1 MSDFKPSSKVKI
13 DLASEIVGGAKV
25 PHTTSQPLLRMRDD
39 KVVIA
44 AFAFLFSAEDMR
56 AKVMPRPTL
65 WLVADI
71 ETGAVIERLK
81 CSETDF
87 SAQPFDGRY
96 SISWEPPQRF
106 DAQYFEEAYAELDE
120 VRRGYV
126 TSGVLDVESY
136 ERYFNTILSAVPP
149 EYRVFYSELGGPRAL

>member
-13 DLASEIVGGAKV
+13 DLASEIVNGARV
-25 PHTTSQPLLRMRDD
+25 PHTTSQPLLRMRDG

-56 AKVMPRPTL
+56 AGVVSRPTL

-81 CSETDF
+81 CSDADF
-87 SAQPFDGRY
+87 SEQPFDGRY
-96 SISWEPPQRF
+96 SIRWEPPQRF
-106 DAQYFEEAYAELDE
+106 DPQYFEDAYSELDA
-120 VRRGYV
+120 VRRRYV

-136 ERYFNTILSAVPP
+136 ERYFNSILSAVPP
-149 EYRVFYSELGGPRAL
+149 EYRIFYSELGAPSAL